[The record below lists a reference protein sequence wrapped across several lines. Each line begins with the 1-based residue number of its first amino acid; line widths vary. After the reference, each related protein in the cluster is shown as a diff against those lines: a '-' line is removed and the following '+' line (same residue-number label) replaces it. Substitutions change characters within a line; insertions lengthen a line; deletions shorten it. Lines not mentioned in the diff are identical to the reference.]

1 MQPEDTLE
9 YLIRTI
15 RPSEAGQLE
24 PLYRELAR
32 HHNDISTN
40 FAGSFP
46 SIPIESQLQECA
58 ADLSNGKSHVAVVE
72 QRGEA
77 IAFCKVDIVGTRGY
91 LDELVVLPEY
101 RGRGIGS
108 QLMDWADEAFRER
121 GVRHVELLVV
131 VGNESARRFYERR
144 GFLPSV
150 LEMKRV
156 EIVER

>member
-1 MQPEDTLE
+1 ME

-15 RPSEAGQLE
+15 RPSETGQLE
-24 PLYRELAR
+24 PLYHELAR

-46 SIPIESQLQECA
+46 SIPIESQLRECA

-72 QRGEA
+72 QQAAA

-91 LDELVVLPEY
+91 LDELVVLPGY

-108 QLMDWADEAFRER
+108 QLMDWAD
-121 GVRHVELLVV
+121 GVFLEHGVQHVELLVV

-144 GFLPSV
+144 GFLPSA
-150 LEMKRV
+150 LEMKRIQ
-156 EIVER
+156 IVER

>member
-1 MQPEDTLE
+1 ME
-9 YLIRTI
+9 YLIRAI
-15 RPSEAGQLE
+15 EPSEAERLE

-46 SIPIESQLQECA
+46 SIPIESQLRECA
-58 ADLSNGKSHVAVVE
+58 TDLSSGKSCVAVVE
-72 QRGEA
+72 QQGAA

-108 QLMDWADEAFRER
+108 QLMDWADGVFRDR

-144 GFLPSV
+144 GFLPSA
-150 LEMKRV
+150 LEMKRILDV
-156 EIVER
+156 